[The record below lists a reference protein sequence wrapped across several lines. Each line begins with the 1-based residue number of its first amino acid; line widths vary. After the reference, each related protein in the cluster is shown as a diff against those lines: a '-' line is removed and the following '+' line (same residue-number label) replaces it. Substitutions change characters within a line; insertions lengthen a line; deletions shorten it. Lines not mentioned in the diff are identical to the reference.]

1 MMKVYMKVLIFFLT
15 LTCVAALTAC
25 TNAEEK
31 KQTNSTS
38 ENSTEKKSDTSEMS
52 KKNEETAP
60 KKENEPVEKPKGQE
74 SVKPSTESNTK
85 NTVLNQ
91 KSINHVKD
99 LFEQAKE
106 GKVPNVPYAAHTG
119 DIEEIEKA
127 WGKADKTEQAGNGMY
142 ATFTI
147 KNVAFGFNKGSQ
159 VFDVRSYHSELKSI
173 TLQEIE
179 KALGKPASV
188 KENGNDKIYVYKVN
202 DQFELKFVIPKSTGK
217 VHHISVFSPEDS
229 INKMAG

>member
-1 MMKVYMKVLIFFLT
+1 MKVQMKTLILFVT
-15 LTCVAALTAC
+15 LICVMALTAC
-25 TNAEEK
+25 TSAEEK
-31 KQTNSTS
+31 KQTNPTS
-38 ENSTEKKSDTSEMS
+38 ENSTEKKNEDTAS
-52 KKNEETAP
+52 KKE
-60 KKENEPVEKPKGQE
+60 KESVEKPQGQD
-74 SVKPSTESNTK
+74 SVKPSTDSNSK
-85 NTVLNQ
+85 NTTLNQ
-91 KSINHVKD
+91 KSINHVKE

-142 ATFTI
+142 ATFTS
-147 KNVAFGFNKGSQ
+147 KNVVFGFNKGSQ
-159 VFDVRSYHSELKSI
+159 VFDVRSYHAELKSI

-188 KENGNDKIYVYKVN
+188 KVNGNDKIYVYKVN
-202 DQFELKFVIPKSTGK
+202 DQFELKFVIPNSTGK

>member
-1 MMKVYMKVLIFFLT
+1 MMKVYMKVLIFLLI
-15 LTCVAALTAC
+15 LTCVMALTAC
-25 TNAEEK
+25 KSTEEK
-31 KQTNSTS
+31 KQTNPTS
-38 ENSTEKKSDTSEMS
+38 ENSTEEKNDTPETS
-52 KKNEETAP
+52 KKNEDTAS
-60 KKENEPVEKPKGQE
+60 KKEKEPVEKPKGQD
-74 SVKPSTESNTK
+74 SAKPSTDSNSK
-85 NTVLNQ
+85 NTALNQ
-91 KSINHVKD
+91 KLINHIND

-127 WGKADKTEQAGNGMY
+127 WGKADKTESAGNGMY
-142 ATFTI
+142 ATFTN
-147 KNVAFGFNKGSQ
+147 KNVVFGFNKGSQ

-188 KENGNDKIYVYKVN
+188 KVNGNDKIYVYKVN
-202 DQFELKFVIPKSTGK
+202 NQFELKFVIPKSTGK
-217 VHHISVFSPEDS
+217 VDHISVFSPEDS

>member
-1 MMKVYMKVLIFFLT
+1 MKVYLRVLKFLLT
-15 LTCVAALTAC
+15 LTCVITLIAC
-25 TNAEEK
+25 ANTEEK
-31 KQTNSTS
+31 KQKNSTS
-38 ENSTEKKSDTSEMS
+38 ENDTSEMGN
-52 KKNEETAP
+52 KNEDAEP
-60 KKENEPVEKPKGQE
+60 KNQD
-74 SVKPSTESNTK
+74 STKSSADSNSK
-85 NTVLNQ
+85 NKALNQ
-91 KSINHVKD
+91 KSINYVKE

-106 GKVPNVPYAAHTG
+106 GKVPNIPYAAHTG

-142 ATFTI
+142 ATFTN

-159 VFDVRSYHSELKSI
+159 IFDVRSYHAELRLI

-179 KALGKPASV
+179 KALGKPISV
-188 KENGNDKIYVYKVN
+188 KVNGNDKIYVYKVN
-202 DQFELKFVIPKSTGK
+202 DQFELKFVIPNSTGK

>member
-1 MMKVYMKVLIFFLT
+1 MMKVYMKVLILFLT
-15 LTCVAALTAC
+15 LTCVVALTAC
-25 TNAEEK
+25 NNAEEK

-38 ENSTEKKSDTSEMS
+38 ENSTEKKSDTSETS
-52 KKNEETAP
+52 KKNEDTAP
-60 KKENEPVEKPKGQE
+60 KTEKEPVEKPKDQD
-74 SVKPSTESNTK
+74 SAKPTADSNSK
-85 NTVLNQ
+85 NTATNQ

-127 WGKADKTEQAGNGMY
+127 WGKADKTDQAGNGTY
-142 ATFTI
+142 ATFTN

-159 VFDVRSYHSELKSI
+159 VFDVRSYHSELKVI
-173 TLQEIE
+173 TLQEVE
-179 KALGKPASV
+179 KALGKPTSIKV
-188 KENGNDKIYVYKVN
+188 NGNDKIYVYKVN
-202 DQFELKFVIPKSTGK
+202 NQFELKFVIPKSTGK

-229 INKMAG
+229 INNMAG